1 MKKIKRMTCGLLPLL
16 AGAAVLIEHY
26 TVPNAQAVSGTL
38 PVFIGIL
45 MCGVLILT
53 LLSIQSSSVLNWLRD
68 RSARYTAIF
77 LIFLV
82 LDVLTQKTGIFG
94 PPMFP
99 SPDRLLAELVLD
111 RSILLDCAGN
121 SLKLLFTGY
130 FWGMLIGLLTGI
142 PAGRSRKAR
151 YWIAPILRV
160 LAPIPSVTWMA
171 LFFVLSKSLFQGC
184 VAMVAYSVW
193 YPVASGIMRGI
204 LQVDHAYIEAAQTLG
219 ASSEWKILRYVT
231 LPSVLPCLFQ
241 GKLNHRSSL
250 PRSRSENQA
259 GGERGM
265 SQPTIRKQR
274 IRRSS
279 VKVRLIVFG
288 TLAVLLILFSV
299 FSEQLT
305 PYDPYLQD
313 LSNAKAPPSAEHLL
327 GTDRYGRDMLSRV
340 IVGSR
345 TSIFSTLLL
354 VAVITV
360 LGTAV
365 GVFCGWNGRWMD
377 TVLMRISDM
386 FLAFPG
392 LVFALAV
399 AGSLGGGLQNA
410 ILALAAISWPK
421 YARIARSQT
430 LAQKETVWMKAAKL
444 SGSSSGKLI
453 FKHILPNIIGPIL
466 VTAMLDIGTM
476 MMELAALS
484 FLGLGAKP
492 PTAEWGSMMSDTRSL
507 MTTSP
512 WITFSPGIAIFIS
525 VMVFNLLGDTIRDY
539 ADPKSRGR

>member
-1 MKKIKRMTCGLLPLL
+1 
-16 AGAAVLIEHY
+16 
-26 TVPNAQAVSGTL
+26 
-38 PVFIGIL
+38 
-45 MCGVLILT
+45 
-53 LLSIQSSSVLNWLRD
+53 
-68 RSARYTAIF
+68 
-77 LIFLV
+77 
-82 LDVLTQKTGIFG
+82 
-94 PPMFP
+94 
-99 SPDRLLAELVLD
+99 
-111 RSILLDCAGN
+111 
-121 SLKLLFTGY
+121 
-130 FWGMLIGLLTGI
+130 
-142 PAGRSRKAR
+142 
-151 YWIAPILRV
+151 
-160 LAPIPSVTWMA
+160 
-171 LFFVLSKSLFQGC
+171 
-184 VAMVAYSVW
+184 
-193 YPVASGIMRGI
+193 
-204 LQVDHAYIEAAQTLG
+204 
-219 ASSEWKILRYVT
+219 
-231 LPSVLPCLFQ
+231 
-241 GKLNHRSSL
+241 
-250 PRSRSENQA
+250 
-259 GGERGM
+259 M
-265 SQPTIRKQR
+265 SQPTIRKQK

-279 VKVRLIVFG
+279 VKIRLIVFG
-288 TLAVLLILFSV
+288 TLAVLLILFSI

-392 LVFALAV
+392 LVFALTV

-410 ILALAAISWPK
+410 IIALAAISWPK

-444 SGSSSGKLI
+444 SGSRPVKLI

-466 VTAMLDIGTM
+466 VTAML
-476 MMELAALS
+476 ELAALS